1 MPSTPVEPW
10 VDPVIEVYKRDV
22 DRTLLRESLRWS
34 VEQRVEALKEMQRAS
49 IELQRAMREAT
60 GRS

>member
-1 MPSTPVEPW
+1 MPGTPVEPW

>member
-1 MPSTPVEPW
+1 MPDTPVEPW
-10 VDPVIEVYKRDV
+10 VDPVIEAYKRDV

-34 VEQRVEALKEMQRAS
+34 VEQRFEALKEMQRAS